1 MVLFSEPGDGNNN
14 TGDEESKLD
23 CLVADSAA
31 FLRNADLHN
40 LSHKVFTVREVV
52 GEIRD
57 SATKQRLAVLPYEL
71 NVRTPSAESLHV
83 VTEFSKKTGD
93 YKSLSA
99 VDLRVL
105 ALTYQLEKEY
115 GDADSINTHHEKKPV
130 VIEKRNVRS
139 DKEISGFFV
148 ESRKPKDEKDETT
161 EQDDTSKEDDAAFP
175 EGVGDETEDVDMETN
190 DPEIAVE
197 PSISVD
203 EGDEKR
209 SSEDAIG
216 REDKNMG

>member
-57 SATKQRLAVLPYEL
+57 SATKQRLQVLPYEL

-105 ALTYQLEKEY
+105 ALTYQLEKEF
-115 GDADSINTHHEKKPV
+115 GDPASINTEHEKKAV
-130 VIEKRNVRS
+130 VIEKRSIRS

-148 ESRKPKDEKDETT
+148 ESRKPKGE
-161 EQDDTSKEDDAAFP
+161 S
-175 EGVGDETEDVDMETN
+175 G
-190 DPEIAVE
+190 EIADDD
-197 PSISVD
+197 SN
-203 EGDEKR
+203 
-209 SSEDAIG
+209 A
-216 REDKNMG
+216 KN

>member
-14 TGDEESKLD
+14 TGDEEPKLD

-57 SATKQRLAVLPYEL
+57 SVTKQRLAVLPYEL

-161 EQDDTSKEDDAAFP
+161 EQDDTSKEDDSAVP
-175 EGVGDETEDVDMETN
+175 EAVGGETEEVGMETN

-203 EGDEKR
+203 EGNEKIP
-209 SSEDAIG
+209 SEDAG
-216 REDKNMG
+216 KEASGS